1 MERLQTKI
9 PHDPEQKIA
18 GPDMLKQIES
28 GRHVVLSPVMKF
40 GVDGV
45 SGSKIESPAKA
56 EGGGFSELI
65 R

>member
-1 MERLQTKI
+1 
-9 PHDPEQKIA
+9 
-18 GPDMLKQIES
+18 MLKQIES
-28 GRHVVLSPVMKF
+28 GRHVVLSPVMQF

-45 SGSKIESPAKA
+45 SGSKIEGPAKA